1 MLTAER
7 DAMLGSERRSD
18 ASAFKV
24 GMITLSGAIP
34 RGPLPRLVE
43 AVDVTR
49 SCEDRQDANAAFACS
64 AFVLYNLHMEEQ
76 GDSDPF
82 PDETAPDRPRKG
94 RGAVTNRTGRFEAE
108 TRDAV
113 LDEWPG
119 DGEDPP
125 PLRTTL
131 SIDTARRIITYN
143 KSPDIPFDRS
153 INPYR
158 GCEHGCVYCF
168 ARPTHAYMGLSPGLD
183 FESKLFAK
191 PDAARLLE
199 RELAKEG
206 YQPRTIAIGTN
217 TDPYQPIERQW
228 RIMREILE
236 VLDKHN
242 HPVGIVT
249 KSALV
254 LRDIDILARM
264 AEKGLAKVALS
275 VTTLDRRLARTM
287 EPRAST
293 PPKRLEAI
301 RTLNEAGV
309 PASAM
314 MGPVIPGLND
324 QEIERILESAV
335 AAGAK
340 EAGYVILRL
349 PLEVSP
355 IFKDWLLRHYPDRFR
370 HVMSLVRSMRGGKD
384 YDSEWGKRMKGSG
397 PYAWQIGRR
406 FEMAAKRLGLNT
418 ERRQLSEAG
427 IPVSVMVAPVIPGLN
442 DGEVERIL
450 DAARAAGAREAGY
463 IILRLPLEVSPIFKD
478 WLLRHYPD
486 RYRHVLSLIRS
497 MRGGKDYDAEWG
509 KRMKGTGPYAW
520 QIGRRFEIAAR
531 QLGLNVERRQL
542 RTDLFVAPS
551 KEGEQLVL
559 L

>member
-1 MLTAER
+1 MEQISRA
-7 DAMLGSERRSD
+7 DIA
-18 ASAFKV
+18 AFK
-24 GMITLSGAIP
+24 GGGA
-34 RGPLPRLVE
+34 
-43 AVDVTR
+43 AM
-49 SCEDRQDANAAFACS
+49 ANAII
-64 AFVLYNLHMEEQ
+64 E
-76 GDSDPF
+76 DSGLRVGF
-82 PDETAPDRPRKG
+82 DRRRG
-94 RGAVTNRTGRFEAE
+94 RGSGVNPSGRFEALSRHVFDDGWE
-108 TRDAV
+108 TIEE
-113 LDEWPG
+113 L
-119 DGEDPP
+119 PP
-125 PLRTTL
+125 FKTDVQVEKPRT
-131 SIDTARRIITYN
+131 IITRN
-143 KSPDIPFDRS
+143 ESPDISFDRS

-236 VLDKHN
+236 VLETHN

-314 MGPVIPGLND
+314 IGPVIPGLND
-324 QEIERILESAV
+324 QEIERILESAA
-335 AAGAK
+335 AAGAR

-418 ERRQLSEAG
+418 ERRQL
-427 IPVSVMVAPVIPGLN
+427 
-442 DGEVERIL
+442 
-450 DAARAAGAREAGY
+450 
-463 IILRLPLEVSPIFKD
+463 
-478 WLLRHYPD
+478 
-486 RYRHVLSLIRS
+486 
-497 MRGGKDYDAEWG
+497 
-509 KRMKGTGPYAW
+509 
-520 QIGRRFEIAAR
+520 
-531 QLGLNVERRQL
+531 
-542 RTDLFVAPS
+542 RTDLFTSPNRQ
-551 KEGEQLVL
+551 GEQLVL